1 MNKLFK
7 KEQGIT
13 LIALVIT
20 IIILII
26 LAAISVQA
34 ITGTGLFE
42 KTRQAK
48 NEYENSEKVEN
59 TRLQEYVN
67 AIDNEINGGESS
79 QGTNQ
84 NQNTSKKG
92 TKVTTANAK
101 SLYGEAV
108 DYHPSTDPDGV
119 YRVFYYD
126 ENGDFGDKGTIYL
139 KRDDDKSMLDLI
151 YGNRNFTKTEH
162 ALNMMKKM
170 NKMWDNTENKNMTS
184 NFNEQENFT
193 MFLCDTT
200 RWTNYLDANK
210 ANYAIGSP
218 SIEMY
223 AASYNDVQHPSLGEN
238 QEKTLKVGYNT
249 PSNVNH
255 GYDIDQNKL
264 DYADYNNMYCGK
276 DNTEKNYSWW
286 LASPCAGYSS
296 CTIDVRDCK
305 VYNHY
310 FPGKYIDSYTVSDNG
325 ICPIVSLK
333 NGIDLTVE

>member
-1 MNKLFK
+1 MNKLLK
-7 KEQGIT
+7 REQGIT

-67 AIDNEINGGESS
+67 AINNEINGGESS
-79 QGTNQ
+79 QGT

-151 YGNRNFTKTEH
+151 YGNRNFTKTEN

-184 NFNEQENFT
+184 NFYEQENFT

-223 AASYNDVQHPSLGEN
+223 VASYNDVQHPSLGEN
-238 QEKTLKVGYNT
+238 QKKVDFEYNT
-249 PSNVNH
+249 PSGVIH
-255 GYDIDQNKL
+255 GYNVLNGKIDSS
-264 DYADYNNMYCGK
+264 DYNNMYCGK
-276 DNTEKNYSWW
+276 DNTERNYSWW
-286 LASPCAGYSS
+286 LASPAEGYNSH
-296 CTIDVRDCK
+296 TIDVRDGK
-305 VYNHY
+305 LKDGY
-310 FPGKYIDSYTVSDNG
+310 FKGYYPPETGVTDNG
-325 ICPIVSLK
+325 ICPVVSLK